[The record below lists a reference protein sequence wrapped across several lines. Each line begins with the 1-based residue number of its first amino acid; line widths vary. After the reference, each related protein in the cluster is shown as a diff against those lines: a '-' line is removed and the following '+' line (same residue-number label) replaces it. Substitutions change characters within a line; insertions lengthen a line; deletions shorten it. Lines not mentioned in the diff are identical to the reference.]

1 VTSIEVRSAA
11 LVERTPE
18 GTLRVPEGGDAVIGA
33 GTAAGGLTG
42 MLVGVLGGPL
52 GVLLGF
58 GAGALV
64 GGAFDIDRATGVDSA
79 LSLLSAQIPPGTT
92 ALIVETVETSP
103 EPLDQL
109 AARYGATV
117 ERQPAAQV
125 TAEVD
130 AAEAAAEAA
139 QKEPGRVLR
148 ERKRTEAKERST
160 EGRCHEGEAAPRLIL
175 ATTTQRGTPSV
186 PPSAGRRPAEGT
198 TRHKGR
204 EQP

>member
-1 VTSIEVRSAA
+1 MTTTESVAIIRFPQSSQAYQALSDLRGLAESLTSLEVRSAA

-33 GTAAGGLTG
+33 GTATGGLIG

-58 GAGALV
+58 GSGALV
-64 GGAFDIDRATGVDSA
+64 GGAFDIDRATGVDSG

-92 ALIVETVETSP
+92 ALIVEAVETSP

-117 ERQPAAQV
+117 ERQPAEQV
-125 TAEVD
+125 AAEVEVAD
-130 AAEAAAEAA
+130 AAAEAA
-139 QKEPGRVLR
+139 QKEADRVLR
-148 ERKRTEAKERST
+148 ERKRAEAKAKIDEKVDAVK
-160 EGRCHEGEAAPRLIL
+160 EKLH
-175 ATTTQRGTPSV
+175 RG
-186 PPSAGRRPAEGT
+186 
-198 TRHKGR
+198 
-204 EQP
+204 